1 MPEEAAFKIVDL
13 SRIPSAEAGRVGKYD
28 LIATYQDAA
37 GRVRVIT
44 IPYEEF
50 VGKDEDEQREI
61 LRKYIH
67 LQEAERLRFVG
78 KEITL

>member
-1 MPEEAAFKIVDL
+1 MPEETTFKIVDL

-37 GRVRVIT
+37 GRVRVVT